1 MKLTMEMLAQQLA
14 EKDIYPHL
22 NEYSGKMYRGVR
34 NFKTENA
41 FYVDGDGDNSYIYG
55 ESEDSYILVKKCS
68 VSDAMNAVM
77 DIFDNLNEK
86 FEELVHALQNKDYQ
100 RVVDICF
107 ELLKNPVF
115 IMSASSKLIAINSQT
130 RAEDLDNP
138 EWKHLYKYGYSS
150 VENYQRFK
158 GMLRKHE
165 LNFNTK
171 PVLYSSPPT
180 SDRTSFI
187 VTMLCCDKTIFGRI
201 TVMEYFKKF
210 SNGDYDF
217 LELIANIIS
226 DYMKITSIS
235 VPEIKHSDIIAKLID
250 DKDISEE
257 EAKRIKDYLGWQS
270 GDMHRVLVVGC
281 KYSLEQIKLVKEY
294 IDNFFPDYPS
304 SIYNN
309 DIVIILKDNKT
320 QPLRTIENRI
330 LNSYLMKLN
339 LTFGFSLKFSDLCKL
354 KCYYEQALYAIS
366 EGKNKPVNFFY
377 DYGVKFIL
385 NSQNEEAKF
394 KACHPDVLKLV
405 GNFGGVESEIMN
417 TLYCYL
423 ANERNL
429 IKTSEKL
436 SIHRNTLI
444 YRVNKLKDAME
455 YDINEPYTREY
466 IYLSLMLMKNCSYE
480 F

>member
-1 MKLTMEMLAQQLA
+1 MKLTMEMLAQQL
-14 EKDIYPHL
+14 EDKDIYLHL
-22 NEYSGKMYRGVR
+22 NEYSGKKYRGIR

-41 FYVDGDGDNSYIYG
+41 FYVEGDGDNSYIYG
-55 ESEDSYILVKKCS
+55 ESENSYILLKKCS

-86 FEELVHALQNKDYQ
+86 FEELVRDLQNKDYQ

-115 IMSASSKLIAINSQT
+115 IMAENNKLIAINSQT
-130 RAEDLDNP
+130 SADDLDNP
-138 EWKHLYKYGYSS
+138 EWKHLYEYGYSS
-150 VENYQRFK
+150 VQNYQRFK
-158 GMLRKHE
+158 NMLRKHK
-165 LNFNTK
+165 LDFNTK
-171 PVLYSSPPT
+171 PVLYRSPPT

-210 SNGDYDF
+210 SQGDYDF

-226 DYMKITSIS
+226 DYMKITSIT
-235 VPEIKHSDIIAKLID
+235 VPEIKYSDIIAELIND
-250 DKDISEE
+250 RDISED
-257 EAKRIKDYLGWQS
+257 EAKRITDYLNCQK
-270 GDMHRVLVVGC
+270 GDMHRVLVVDC
-281 KYSLEQIKLVKEY
+281 KYSLEQIKLVQEY
-294 IDNFFPDYPS
+294 VDNFFPDCPS
-304 SIYNN
+304 SIYK
-309 DIVIILKDNKT
+309 DDIIVILKESKT
-320 QPLRTIENRI
+320 TAPKTIEDRI
-330 LNSYLMKLN
+330 LDSYLMKLN
-339 LTFGFSLKFSDLCKL
+339 LTFGFSLKFSELNKL
-354 KCYYEQALYAIS
+354 RCYYEQAIYAIS
-366 EGKNKPVNFFY
+366 EGKNTTVNFFY
-377 DYGVKFIL
+377 DHGVKYIL
-385 NSQNEEAKF
+385 NSGSEEIKF
-394 KACHPDVLKLV
+394 KACHPDVLKLIR
-405 GNFGGVESEIMN
+405 NSGGRESEAVN

-466 IYLSLMLMKNCSYE
+466 IYLSLMLVKNCIYE